1 MPKQYPTPESLR
13 DAYEFDVRLEQMRRT
28 QLFLTAAVVL
38 LAGGLIGFALYA
50 YPILKSRNA
59 VLTEVPQLLTSLQK
73 DVFTLGEQARAT
85 SAKLEDWGGR
95 QDQLRAQLNKARG
108 ELIGRPEDTGQ
119 PTDLATAGVKSVPNR
134 GSADKSGVKR
144 VEFELTKNHGR
155 QIVPGIQVELTDTDA
170 RNQRVTG
177 SVLLTLERRT
187 IPLRQHKVQEP
198 VFLSSFADGRTRELV
213 ITRVTNAGAAGFVL
227 VPAEANSA
235 TNRGPGE

>member
-1 MPKQYPTPESLR
+1 MPCRDSILRTEDDLRAASAWRFQALPKQYPTPESLR

-108 ELIGRPEDTGQ
+108 ERTEVGDQ
-119 PTDLATAGVKSVPNR
+119 PADLATAGVKSVPNR

-144 VEFELTKNHGR
+144 VEFELTTHHGR
-155 QIVPGIQVELTDTDA
+155 Q
-170 RNQRVTG
+170 
-177 SVLLTLERRT
+177 
-187 IPLRQHKVQEP
+187 
-198 VFLSSFADGRTRELV
+198 
-213 ITRVTNAGAAGFVL
+213 
-227 VPAEANSA
+227 
-235 TNRGPGE
+235 